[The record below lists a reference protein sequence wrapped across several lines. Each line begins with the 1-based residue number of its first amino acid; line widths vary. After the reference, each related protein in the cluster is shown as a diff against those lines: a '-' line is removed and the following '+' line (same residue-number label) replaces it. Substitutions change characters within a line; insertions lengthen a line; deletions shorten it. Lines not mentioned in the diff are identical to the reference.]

1 MSVLLISLCA
11 VGVLISLYFTSVSF
25 RWVRPDSHWIPV
37 VCRMEEATCARIVFT
52 PSAKV
57 LGPPNSTVG
66 LLFYALL
73 GSAAA
78 TCGLSVPLIRLAG
91 LGGSAVALLLS
102 FYLTYS
108 LLFVVRVKCV
118 LCFAAH
124 TINLIIF
131 LLLLAQS

>member
-25 RWVRPDSHWIPV
+25 RWVQPDSRWIPI

-57 LGPPNSTVG
+57 LGPPNSTLG

-73 GSAAA
+73 GGAAA
-78 TCGLSVPLIRLAG
+78 TCSLSVPLIRLAG
-91 LGGSAVALLLS
+91 LGGSTVALLFSL
-102 FYLTYS
+102 YLTYS
-108 LLFVVRVKCV
+108 LLFVVRVRCV

-124 TINLIIF
+124 SINLIIF

>member
-1 MSVLLISLCA
+1 MSVLLSSLCA
-11 VGVLISLYFTSVSF
+11 VGGLISLYFTSVSF

-78 TCGLSVPLIRLAG
+78 TCSLSVPLIRLAG
-91 LGGSAVALLLS
+91 LGGSAVALLFS